1 MNITKEET
9 GNLTATIQI
18 DLQKADYEPEVQ
30 KVLKDYQKKA
40 NIPGF
45 RPGKVPQGMIRK
57 MFGKSVM
64 AEEIQKLLSKS
75 LSDYITDNKLRM
87 LGQPLP
93 NTEKSPIPDFE
104 QDENFTFF
112 FDIGLAPEV
121 NLEIGDKIKAE
132 YIEIETDDKTI
143 DKYIQ
148 DVRMRHGKTEEVETA
163 EENDILHGKLV
174 AVDPEGN
181 PKEGEE
187 QQEKT
192 ISLKY
197 LDNKNEKEKFVGL
210 KIGEKIVFNPLKAAG
225 SRKEASYITGLNED
239 DDKLDSDFSFEVD
252 KIYCIVPADL
262 NEDLYEKIYPKKD
275 IKTEEEFRNEVIA
288 ETRSVFTRETDKIFL
303 NNTMEKLIEEAGMEL
318 PDEFLKRWIKE
329 NHESDHEQEHNHEH
343 TDEFYEH
350 EYEHYKKALQWQLIE
365 NKIVMDNGI
374 RVNEEEIRAYIRQ
387 NLVAQLGGMVMDPEL
402 EKRVD
407 NYVNTVL
414 QNEKEVEKAYDIL
427 QSEKLVEFLKT
438 HLKIKTKKVSYDDYI
453 KTASNHKH

>member
-1 MNITKEET
+1 MNIKKEET

-45 RPGKVPQGMIRK
+45 RPGKIPQSMIRK
-57 MFGKSVM
+57 MFGRSVM

-75 LSDYITDNKLRM
+75 LSDYITENKLRL

-104 QDENFTFF
+104 HEENFTFF
-112 FDIGLAPEV
+112 FDIGMAPEV
-121 NLEIGDKIKAE
+121 NLEINDKIKIE
-132 YIEIETDDKTI
+132 YTEIETDDKTI

-148 DVRMRHGKTEEVETA
+148 DVRMRNGKTEEVDTA
-163 EENDILHGKLV
+163 AEDDILHGKLV
-174 AVDPEGN
+174 AADSEGN
-181 PKEGEE
+181 LKEGEAP
-187 QQEKT
+187 QEKT

-197 LDNKNEKEKFVGL
+197 LDSKKEKERFIGL
-210 KIGEKIVFNPLKAAG
+210 KTGEKIVFNPLKAAG
-225 SRKEASYITGLNED
+225 SKKEASYITGLNEED
-239 DDKLDSDFSFEVD
+239 EKLDSDFAFEVD
-252 KIYCIVPADL
+252 KIYRIVPAVL
-262 NEDLYEKIYPKKD
+262 NEELFEKVYPKKN

-288 ETRSVFTRETDKIFL
+288 ESRSVFTRETDKVFL
-303 NNTMEKLIEEAGMEL
+303 NNAMEKLIEEAGMEL

-329 NHESDHEQEHNHEH
+329 NHESDHEHEHDHEH

-350 EYEHYKKALQWQLIE
+350 EYVHYKKALQWQLIE

-374 RVNEEEIRAYIRQ
+374 RVNEEEIRSYIRE
-387 NLVAQLGGMVMDPEL
+387 NLVAQLGGMVIDPEL
-402 EKRVD
+402 EQRVD

-414 QNEKEVEKAYDIL
+414 QNEKEVEKAYEIL
-427 QSEKLVEFLKT
+427 QSEKLIEFLKT
-438 HLKIKTKKVSYDDYI
+438 HLKIKTKKVSYEDYI